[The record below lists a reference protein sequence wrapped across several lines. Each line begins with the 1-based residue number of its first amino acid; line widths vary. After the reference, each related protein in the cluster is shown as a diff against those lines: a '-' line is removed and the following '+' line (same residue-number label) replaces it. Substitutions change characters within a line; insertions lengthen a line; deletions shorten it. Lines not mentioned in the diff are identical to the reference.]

1 MPFYIILGTKI
12 QLFHDIT
19 GGCAPFL
26 VHLQYKLTK
35 HMNERESII
44 SLREQLHRHNYNYYV
59 LNAPVIS
66 DKEFDEMM
74 HELQELEARHP
85 DMFDPNSPTQRVG
98 SDLNDEFQT
107 VPHRRPM
114 LSLANTY
121 NLEEVREF
129 YQRVSDGLHG
139 QPFQVCAEL
148 KYDGLSISLHYRE
161 GKLVQ
166 AVTRGDGIQG
176 DDVTANVRTIR
187 SIPLVLDSTRG
198 EIPEEFEIRGEVL
211 MPWQSFERL
220 NTERQEAGEDL
231 FANPRNA
238 ASGTLKSKDPKVVSR
253 RGLDAYLY
261 YLLGEDIPS
270 TGHYENMESA
280 RSWGFQV
287 SKDMK
292 LCNTLEELWEYINYW
307 DVHRKELPVATDGI
321 VIKVNSLAQQKA
333 LGMTAKSPRWAI
345 AYKFQAEQASTI
357 LREVTFQVGR
367 TGVVTPVANMDSVL
381 LSGTMVHRA
390 TLHNA
395 DVMDALNLHIGD
407 HVLVEKGGEIIPK
420 IVGKKTPADPKTLP
434 PAPPQGRGVVTTDLC
449 PHQQNIIPPPL
460 VGGMGR
466 GPEGAE
472 TTDLCPHQTVH
483 YTPSPCGRAGEGAAI
498 PIRFI
503 QRCPVCGTPLVRA
516 QEEASHY
523 CPNDLHCAPQIIGR
537 LEHFVSRKAMN
548 INLVG
553 PELIQQ
559 YYRNGL
565 LHDLSDFYRIT
576 HDKKVA
582 DSVARS
588 VEVPFERVL
597 FALGIRF
604 VGEIAAKTLARKFKN
619 IDSLMSATAEQLLE
633 TDGIGK
639 VIAESLINY
648 FSSGENRALIERLRQ
663 AGLQFTLSEEQLSAH
678 STTLQGQSIVISGVF
693 AHHSRDEYK
702 RIIEQHGGKN
712 VGSIS
717 GKTSFILAGDNMG
730 PSKLEKVEKLGVRIV
745 SEDEFLAMIGQ
756 E

>member
-1 MPFYIILGTKI
+1 
-12 QLFHDIT
+12 
-19 GGCAPFL
+19 
-26 VHLQYKLTK
+26 
-35 HMNERESII
+35 MNERESII

-74 HELQELEARHP
+74 HRLQDLEEKYP
-85 DMFDPNSPTQRVG
+85 DMSDPNSPTQRVG
-98 SDLNDEFQT
+98 SDLNDEFRT

-148 KYDGLSISLHYRE
+148 KYDGLSISLHYRD

-166 AVTRGDGIQG
+166 ALTRGDGVQG

-187 SIPLVLDSTRG
+187 SIPLVLDSSR
-198 EIPEEFEIRGEVL
+198 EDIPEEFEIRGEVL

-220 NTERQEAGEDL
+220 NDERSRAGEDL

-238 ASGTLKSKDPKVVSR
+238 ASGTLKSKDPKVVSQ

-261 YLLGEDIPS
+261 YLLGEDMPS

-287 SKDMK
+287 SKDMR
-292 LCNTLEELWEYINYW
+292 LCNTLEELWEYISYW

-345 AYKFQAEQASTI
+345 AYKFQAEQACTI

-395 DVMDALNLHIGD
+395 DVLEALDLHIGD

-420 IVGKKTPADPKTLP
+420 IVGKKETENGKRKTE
-434 PAPPQGRGVVTTDLC
+434 
-449 PHQQNIIPPPL
+449 NS
-460 VGGMGR
+460 
-466 GPEGAE
+466 EKSEYSEYSE
-472 TTDLCPHQTVH
+472 TSDDKH
-483 YTPSPCGRAGEGAAI
+483 SPFRFPFSVFRS

-503 QRCPVCGTPLVRA
+503 QRCPVCGTPLVRGE
-516 QEEASHY
+516 EEASHY

-548 INLVG
+548 ISQVG

-559 YYRNGL
+559 YYRNGM
-565 LHDLSDFYRIT
+565 LHDVSDFYRIT

-588 VEVPFERVL
+588 TEVPFERVL

-604 VGEIAAKTLARKFKN
+604 VGEIAAKTLVRKFKD
-619 IDSLMSATAEQLLE
+619 IDSLMSATMEQLLE
-633 TDGIGK
+633 TDGIGN
-639 VIAESLINY
+639 VIAESIINY
-648 FSSGENRALIERLRQ
+648 FASEENRALIERLRL
-663 AGLQFTLSEEQLSAH
+663 AGLQFTLSEEQLSTH

-717 GKTSFILAGDNMG
+717 GKTSFILAGENMG
-730 PSKLEKVEKLGVRIV
+730 PSKLEKAEKLGVRIV

>member
-1 MPFYIILGTKI
+1 
-12 QLFHDIT
+12 
-19 GGCAPFL
+19 
-26 VHLQYKLTK
+26 
-35 HMNERESII
+35 MNERESII

-74 HELQELEARHP
+74 HRLQDLEEKYP
-85 DMFDPNSPTQRVG
+85 DMSDPNSPTRRVG
-98 SDLNDEFQT
+98 SDLNDEFRT

-148 KYDGLSISLHYRE
+148 KYDGLSISLHYRD

-166 AVTRGDGIQG
+166 ALTRGDGVQG

-187 SIPLVLDSTRG
+187 SIPLVLDSSR
-198 EIPEEFEIRGEVL
+198 EDIPAEFEIRGEVL

-220 NTERQEAGEDL
+220 NGERSQAGEDL

-238 ASGTLKSKDPKVVSR
+238 ASGTLKSKDPKVVSQ

-287 SKDMK
+287 SKDMR
-292 LCNTLEELWEYINYW
+292 LCNTLEELWEYISYW

-345 AYKFQAEQASTI
+345 AYKFQAEQACTI

-395 DVMDALNLHIGD
+395 DVLEALDLHIGD
-407 HVLVEKGGEIIPK
+407 RVLVEKGGEIIPK
-420 IVGKKTPADPKTLP
+420 IVGKEEKEETENGTDAGSESRSKIYFDYAEQQGGKDREAGLKRETENSEKSEYSEYSEYSDPPETSDDKHP
-434 PAPPQGRGVVTTDLC
+434 PFRFPFSVFR
-449 PHQQNIIPPPL
+449 
-460 VGGMGR
+460 
-466 GPEGAE
+466 
-472 TTDLCPHQTVH
+472 
-483 YTPSPCGRAGEGAAI
+483 SPV
-498 PIRFI
+498 RFI
-503 QRCPVCGTPLVRA
+503 QRCPVCGTPLVRGE
-516 QEEASHY
+516 EEASHY

-548 INLVG
+548 ISQVG

-559 YYRNGL
+559 YYRNGML
-565 LHDLSDFYRIT
+565 RDVSDFYRIT
-576 HDKKVA
+576 HDKKVV

-588 VEVPFERVL
+588 TEVPFERVL

-604 VGEIAAKTLARKFKN
+604 VGEIAAKTLARKFKD
-619 IDSLMSATAEQLLE
+619 IDSLMSATMEQLLE
-633 TDGIGK
+633 TDGIGN
-639 VIAESLINY
+639 VIAESIINY
-648 FSSGENRALIERLRQ
+648 FASEENRALIERLRQ
-663 AGLQFTLSEEQLSAH
+663 AGLQFTLSEEQLSTH

-717 GKTSFILAGDNMG
+717 GKTSFILAGENMG
-730 PSKLEKVEKLGVRIV
+730 PSKLEKAEKLGVRIV